1 MRAPWFGL
9 QKNAS
14 DWRCGVTASVSLIWR
29 AGGAT
34 TRCSVER
41 RTSLLQ
47 RASRSPAFT
56 TMVPGWGGVCVRAAW
71 GREGGRMVGRTYDGR
86 GWLVLLRVR
95 VLDLESADLCEAES

>member
-9 QKNAS
+9 QKNAI
-14 DWRCGVTASVSLIWR
+14 DCRCGVTASVSLIWR

-47 RASRSPAFT
+47 RASRSPALT
-56 TMVPGWGGVCVRAAW
+56 TMVPGYGVACGLGRNGARYGGEGDVRWVWRAGIVSCVGSRLR
-71 GREGGRMVGRTYDGR
+71 GRRP
-86 GWLVLLRVR
+86 VR
-95 VLDLESADLCEAES
+95 SREA